1 MPPFPLQQTCKIQ
14 KFKDS
19 MQNIIQ
25 NSLNEAVEKLHEYIG
40 NPSNL
45 KDIEVAAT
53 LIANALERGNKVI
66 SCGNGGSLCDA
77 THFAEELTGRYRKNR
92 LSLPAIAI
100 NDPAYMTCVGNDF
113 SFNEI
118 FSRYVEGVGQ
128 KGDVLLAI
136 STSGNS
142 ENITKAAEAAKLK
155 GMSVIGFTCASE
167 NALRRLSDVAICAPV
182 SNYSDRIQ
190 EIHIKAIHIIIQL
203 IEHQLNVTK

>member
-1 MPPFPLQQTCKIQ
+1 
-14 KFKDS
+14 

-25 NSLNEAVEKLHEYIG
+25 NSLNEAAGKLHEYIS

-45 KDIEVAAT
+45 KDIEAAAT
-53 LIANALERGNKVI
+53 VIAGALARGNKVI

-92 LSLPAIAI
+92 SPLPAVAI

-113 SFNEI
+113 SFDEI

-142 ENITKAAEAAKLK
+142 GNIIRAAEAAKSK
-155 GMSVIGFTCASE
+155 GMTVVGLTCASE

-182 SNYSDRIQ
+182 SDYSDRVQ

-203 IEHQLNVTK
+203 IEYQLNHIK